1 MVMKI
6 TPKQSEKVNRLV
18 SERCANCDDDGNCL
32 LLDDGE
38 SHRCVQLI
46 SIYGI
51 YCNYFKNVVLP
62 SDRDLLNEIQ
72 RHNKKN
78 NGRRKCK

>member
-1 MVMKI
+1 MVWKVK
-6 TPKQSEKVNRLV
+6 PEQSAAVHRLV
-18 SERCANCDDDGNCL
+18 QRLCANCDGDGNCL

-51 YCNYFKNVVLP
+51 CCNYFKKAVLP
-62 SDRDLLNEIQ
+62 GDKELYEQILRQ
-72 RHNKKN
+72 N
-78 NGRRKCK
+78 NL

>member
-1 MVMKI
+1 MIKI
-6 TPKQSEKVNRLV
+6 TLQESRKVNTLV
-18 SERCANCDDDGNCL
+18 RKLCCNCVHGNCL

-51 YCNYFKNVVLP
+51 YCKYFWAAVLP
-62 SDRDLLNEIQ
+62 ADKELHQKIIEYNC
-72 RHNKKN
+72 KN
-78 NGRRKCK
+78 NHQI

>member
-18 SERCANCDDDGNCL
+18 LECCANCDEDGNCL

-46 SIYGI
+46 SLYGI

-62 SDRDLLNEIQ
+62 TDSDLLHEIQ
-72 RHNKKN
+72 RQNKN
-78 NGRRKCK
+78 NGRRKKK

>member
-1 MVMKI
+1 MVWKV
-6 TPKQSEKVNRLV
+6 TPKQSAAVHRLV
-18 SERCANCDDDGNCL
+18 QRLCANCDGDGSCL

-51 YCNYFKNVVLP
+51 YCNYFKKAVLP
-62 SDRDLLNEIQ
+62 ADKELYEEILRQ
-72 RHNKKN
+72 N
-78 NGRRKCK
+78 NL

>member
-18 SERCANCDDDGNCL
+18 LECCANCDEDGNCL
-32 LLDDGE
+32 LLDDSE

-62 SDRDLLNEIQ
+62 SDRDLLEKIM
-72 RHNKKN
+72 RHNKKKN
-78 NGRRKCK
+78 ERKESL

>member
-6 TPKQSEKVNRLV
+6 TPQQSEKVNRLV
-18 SERCANCDDDGNCL
+18 LECCANFDEDGNCL

-46 SIYGI
+46 SVYGI

-62 SDRDLLNEIQ
+62 SDSDLLHEIQ
-72 RHNKKN
+72 RHNKN
-78 NGRRKCK
+78 NGRRKKK

>member
-6 TPKQSEKVNRLV
+6 TPKQSEKGNCLV
-18 SERCANCDDDGNCL
+18 SECCANCDEDGNCL

-38 SHRCVQLI
+38 SHRCVKLI
-46 SIYGI
+46 AVYGI

-62 SDRDLLNEIQ
+62 SDSELLHEIQ
-72 RHNKKN
+72 KHNNKN
-78 NGRRKCK
+78 NGRKKKL

>member
-18 SERCANCDDDGNCL
+18 LECCAHCNEDGNCL

-38 SHRCVQLI
+38 SPRCVQLI
-46 SIYGI
+46 SVYGI

-62 SDRDLLNEIQ
+62 SDSDLLHEIQ
-72 RHNKKN
+72 RHNKN
-78 NGRRKCK
+78 NGRRKKK

>member
-18 SERCANCDDDGNCL
+18 LECCANCNKDGNCL

-46 SIYGI
+46 SVYGI

-62 SDRDLLNEIQ
+62 SDSDLLHEIQ
-72 RHNKKN
+72 RHNKN
-78 NGRRKCK
+78 NGRRKKK

>member
-18 SERCANCDDDGNCL
+18 LECCANCNEDGNCL

-46 SIYGI
+46 SVYGI

-62 SDRDLLNEIQ
+62 TDSDLLHEIQ
-72 RHNKKN
+72 RQNKN
-78 NGRRKCK
+78 NGRRKKK

>member
-1 MVMKI
+1 MVMMI

-18 SERCANCDDDGNCL
+18 LECCANCDEDGNCL

-46 SIYGI
+46 SLYGI

-62 SDRDLLNEIQ
+62 TDSDLLHEIQ
-72 RHNKKN
+72 RQNKN
-78 NGRRKCK
+78 NGRRKKK

>member
-6 TPKQSEKVNRLV
+6 TPQQSEKVNRLV
-18 SERCANCDDDGNCL
+18 LECCANCDEDGSCL

-46 SIYGI
+46 SVYGI

-62 SDRDLLNEIQ
+62 SDSDLLHEIQ
-72 RHNKKN
+72 RHNKN
-78 NGRRKCK
+78 NGRRKKK

>member
-6 TPKQSEKVNRLV
+6 IPKQSEKVNRLV